1 MKENEASRQGS
12 IQEEEALNTKKRFIP
27 LLAVVLLIIVVI
39 LITLAARFIER
50 YIPSKEVQDLQEYY
64 GLSSEADMAL
74 VLDDALSGILCE
86 YKDGQVYVD
95 YRTVHDRFNS
105 RFYWDSA
112 ENLLFYTLP
121 DNLITV
127 QAGSNEYQI
136 GKEKKA
142 ENYTIVRV
150 DADTMYLALDFVEK
164 YTNLTHEI
172 FEEPNRVVVTSVW
185 GEVEGASVK
194 KATQLRVKGGI
205 KSPILKELEK
215 GEALTILERG
225 DTWTKAS
232 TADGLIGYLKTKFVS
247 EGQIVTRAHEF
258 EEPVFTHILRDEK
271 IQMAWHQVTSQDGN
285 GTIAN
290 VLQNTKGINVISPT
304 WFYLNDNSG
313 NIANLASRSYV
324 DYCHQNNIEV
334 WALVSNLENKE
345 VNTTEVLNR
354 TSNRQNLVNQLVSA
368 AIEYDLDGINVDMEA
383 LEGGAG
389 EGYLQFIREL
399 SLKCANNGI
408 VLSVDNYV
416 PTDYTAFY
424 NRKEQSCFADYIVV
438 MAYDEHFVGSEEGSV
453 ASLGFVTDGIT
464 NTLKEVPA
472 EQVIMGAPFY
482 TRIWALT
489 PKEDAGETVESA
501 AEDYVPYE
509 VSSEAVG
516 MNTVQKR
523 LQVNGV
529 EPTWDEECGQY
540 YAEYEND
547 GITYQVWIE
556 DAASMEKK
564 LEVMKSNQ
572 LGGVSFWK
580 LGFET
585 DSIWDT
591 IIKYTK

>member
-1 MKENEASRQGS
+1 M
-12 IQEEEALNTKKRFIP
+12 NTKKKFIP
-27 LLAVVLLIIVVI
+27 LLAVVLLIIVVV
-39 LITLAARFIER
+39 LVTMAARFIER
-50 YIPSKEVQDLQEYY
+50 YIPSKEVQDLREYY
-64 GLSSEADMAL
+64 GISSDTDMAM
-74 VLDDALSGILCE
+74 VLDDTLSPVLCE

-95 YRTVHDRFNS
+95 YRTVHDRFND
-105 RFYWDSA
+105 RFYWDSE

-121 DNLITV
+121 DQLITV
-127 QAGSNEYQI
+127 SAGSNEYLV

-164 YTNLTHEI
+164 YTNLTHEVL
-172 FEEPNRVVVTSVW
+172 ENPNRVLVTSVW
-185 GEVEGASVK
+185 GEVEGAAVK

-215 GEALTILERG
+215 GESLTILEWG
-225 DTWTKAS
+225 DTWTKAA
-232 TADGLIGYLKTKFVS
+232 TADGLIGYLKTKFVG
-247 EGQIVTRAHEF
+247 EGQTVTRAHEF
-258 EEPVFTHILRDEK
+258 EEPVFTHNLRSDK
-271 IQMAWHQVTSQDGN
+271 VQMAWHQVTNQEGN
-285 GTIAN
+285 AAIAS

-304 WFYLNDNSG
+304 WFYLNDNAG
-313 NIANLASRSYV
+313 NIANLASKSYV
-324 DYCHQNNIEV
+324 DYCHQNDIEV

-345 VNTTEVLNR
+345 VNTTEVLKK

-368 AIEYDLDGINVDMEA
+368 AIDYNLDGINVDMEA

-424 NRKEQSCFADYIVV
+424 NRKEQANFADYIVV

-453 ASLGFVTDGIT
+453 ASIGFVSDGVT

-489 PKEDAGETVESA
+489 PKAEGADTVESA
-501 AEDYVPYE
+501 AEDYVPYD
-509 VSSEAVG
+509 VNSEAVG

-523 LQVNGV
+523 LKVNGV
-529 EPTWDEECGQY
+529 EPTWNEECGQN
-540 YAEYEND
+540 YAEYEVD
-547 GITYQVWIE
+547 GVTYEVWIE

-564 LEVMKSNQ
+564 LEVMKSNG

-580 LGFET
+580 LGFEA

-591 IIKYTK
+591 IIKYTKS